1 MYLDINYVQYL
12 AKTVYI
18 SRKAKQ
24 PINQNE
30 DNSLY
35 VEIRTYV
42 CSKYG
47 ACLDPRAR
55 AIFSLKQTKLV
66 QNLQI

>member
-42 CSKYG
+42 CSKY
-47 ACLDPRAR
+47 D
-55 AIFSLKQTKLV
+55 I
-66 QNLQI
+66 